1 MIKKMKLLII
11 IIAIAVISVLCFLVF
26 LKKCPEYVNPKTG
39 HMAGGC
45 FFFWQKGYW
54 SGEYL
59 FKDDNVGAVGT
70 KTFSE
75 ISGFTFEYPVF
86 NGWEVKEINKVSE
99 NEYYIKFNVPRD
111 VELYMPPQL
120 NIKKINESSK
130 QTDNLWIKKNVNGVW
145 YSELSGLMGYGFF
158 SNDFRVIIT
167 LVSGGVEEKG
177 FSNLVAL
184 NKIIDSFKFNQ

>member
-1 MIKKMKLLII
+1 ML
-11 IIAIAVISVLCFLVF
+11 
-26 LKKCPEYVNPKTG
+26 E
-39 HMAGGC
+39 
-45 FFFWQKGYW
+45 
-54 SGEYL
+54 
-59 FKDDNVGAVGT
+59 
-70 KTFSE
+70 
-75 ISGFTFEYPVF
+75 
-86 NGWEVKEINKVSE
+86 KEIVYKKHALDMMTDRGITKKQIEAALERGS
-99 NEYYIKFNVPRD
+99 KF
-111 VELYMPPQL
+111 
-120 NIKKINESSK
+120 K